1 MTKFIILQQEDAIR
15 KQQIIA
21 RKLEEIQEAEER
33 KREEEIRKRQQAAA
47 KRMAELEE
55 AMERKRLEELE
66 KRKQAALE
74 RFYYWDSPIVKGDY
88 YRSGWNSRDYVNS
101 ALGIEGAVV
110 GVGGGGGYVAGGRR
124 NENYSVNVNLASS
137 LEDLYYTAPLSTLAE
152 VYRRLVFEKSRI
164 KEVIKERI
172 SEGES

>member
-1 MTKFIILQQEDAIR
+1 MTKFITLQQEDAIR

-21 RKLEEIQEAEER
+21 RKLEEIQEVEER
-33 KREEEIRKRQQAAA
+33 KREDEIRKRQQAAA

-110 GVGGGGGYVAGGRR
+110 GGGGAGVVAGGRR
-124 NENYSVNVNLASS
+124 NENYSMNMNSASS
-137 LEDLYYTAPLSTLAE
+137 LDDLYYNAPLSTLAE
-152 VYRRLVFEKSRI
+152 VYRRLVYEKSRI